1 MFRGPCSA
9 LCERTSSAARASAAP
24 SAVAVCGTQNI
35 EYFRIHVA
43 RSGGNRDG
51 KHVEMIGNF
60 WPQPRWGAEM
70 RGKLAPSCCSRA
82 FAHDASR
89 GHPRSAPPRRHDGN
103 LHLSLNFTRAKY
115 WLAQGAEPTP
125 TVRELLRRVGLMPD
139 ERHPE
144 RFALAPVSP
153 VHVDAGAGRG
163 LPGVDLLPRPGQAAK
178 ARAAMEAAVRE
189 DGTLMQQ
196 RRRREQLWAARREV
210 IAGQVGGRGRGASE
224 RCALWCMPGNDGTS
238 SLHPA
243 AGKGAAAGEPA
254 THANEAA
261 AMITA
266 QLDRGR
272 ALNVGLRL
280 VCACCQPVPAWG
292 PPAGPGHATATTLY
306 PFHARHVSLSQAK
319 STQ

>member
-1 MFRGPCSA
+1 MKRP
-9 LCERTSSAARASAAP
+9 LKIRLARFGKA
-24 SAVAVCGTQNI
+24 NI

-60 WPQPRWGAEM
+60 WPQP
-70 RGKLAPSCCSRA
+70 
-82 FAHDASR
+82 
-89 GHPRSAPPRRHDGN
+89 RHDGN

-210 IAGQVGGRGRGASE
+210 IAGQLE
-224 RCALWCMPGNDGTS
+224 RAQQL
-238 SLHPA
+238 
-243 AGKGAAAGEPA
+243 
-254 THANEAA
+254 AN
-261 AMITA
+261 
-266 QLDRGR
+266 R
-272 ALNVGLRL
+272 
-280 VCACCQPVPAWG
+280 
-292 PPAGPGHATATTLY
+292 PP
-306 PFHARHVSLSQAK
+306 
-319 STQ
+319 TQTRRPR